1 MANTSDEKLDL
12 KDSKLLL
19 DGDPKDHEEWADK
32 IKSRADYLAGDR
44 DERKQVYQIRRDFYV
59 GNHGKYT
66 NIVGLIQKEKKG
78 HANAVINY
86 AGKTA
91 AKIAYSLT
99 NNPPNVTYPVDPN
112 YKPTNPNYDQEE
124 VRTQG
129 VEDFT
134 DEVFRR
140 NKFWKRG
147 YRRGVFNQVVLG
159 DFAIKVY
166 PLNVGTPE
174 EPAWEFKI
182 VAQEKMENILVGWR
196 GDDAKDYDYVICE
209 EEKTIQSVY
218 EDWGIRVPVG
228 MSTKPDGWDKTGIQ
242 KSNHNQNQWGTRNT
256 GLGGRAILP
265 SGKNAIP
272 TVKVREYDDENHYI
286 IMIEDEVV
294 QFVVKDDVTYPKMK
308 FYILGE
314 NIPCPGSPWSV
325 SDIDYLVDA
334 NIELNEASNEERD
347 YIRVG
352 ANTKYVAY
360 NMTDFDPES
369 IKTGSGGVIFI
380 DSVDNSARFEPL
392 ASNVNTYPADQFLAR
407 QKKHLHDLGV
417 PEVSFGSA
425 TGNSGRSK
433 AIDYQSMVDLTIFKR
448 DSWELVLTELSEK
461 IQALGFFYFK
471 HDFFTDAQ
479 TGEFKFR
486 YPEFDW
492 SDIVPITE
500 SDKIVNILNK
510 VQMGL
515 PFSLAFKELGYRDV
529 DAVINMI
536 KKEAQ
541 DPILM
546 EYRAK
551 MYQLTPGIQSA
562 SQQQLAAQAEQ
573 TPTPDNMGGGMDANM
588 GANMGADVN
597 AQAAGPTLTSS
608 QSDTKLPVSTAGG
621 TTSYSSGA
629 GLIKRMG
636 QNLQAQ
642 GR

>member
-1 MANTSDEKLDL
+1 MANDELDL
-12 KDSKLLL
+12 KGSKLVL
-19 DGDPKDHEEWADK
+19 DGTPQEREAWAAK
-32 IKSRADYLAGDR
+32 VKSRAEYLSADR
-44 DERKQVYQIRRDFYV
+44 QERIQVYRIRRDFYV

-66 NIVGLIQKEKKG
+66 NVVGLIQKEKKG

-91 AKIAYSLT
+91 SKIAYSLT
-99 NNPPNVTYPVDPN
+99 NSAPNISFPVDQN
-112 YKPTNPNYDQEE
+112 YKPFDANYDSEE
-124 VRTQG
+124 VRTQA

-134 DEVFRR
+134 DEVLRR

-147 YRRGVFNQVVLG
+147 YRRSVFNQVVLG
-159 DFAIKVY
+159 DYAIKVY

-174 EPAWEFKI
+174 APRWEFKI
-182 VAQEKMENILVGWR
+182 TAQEKMENLLVGWR
-196 GDDAKDYDYVICE
+196 GDDTKEYDYVICE
-209 EEKTIQSVY
+209 EEKTLQSVY
-218 EDWGIRVPVG
+218 DDWGIMVPVG
-228 MSTKPDGWDKTGIQ
+228 MGTKREDDKTGIQ
-242 KSNHNQNQWGTRNT
+242 KSNHNGNQWGQRNT

-265 SGKNAIP
+265 SGSNGIP
-272 TVKVREYDDENHYI
+272 TVKVREYDDENVYI
-286 IMIEDEVV
+286 ITIEDEIV
-294 QFVVKDDVTYPKMK
+294 QYVVKDNVTYPKLK

-314 NIPCPGSPWSV
+314 NIPCPGSPWSI

-352 ANTKYVAY
+352 ANTKYIAY
-360 NMTDFDPES
+360 NMNDFDPES

-392 ASNVNTYPADQFLAR
+392 AGNVNTYPADQFINR

-448 DSWELVLTELSEK
+448 DSWELVLTELIEK
-461 IQALGFFYFK
+461 IQTLGYFYFK
-471 HDFFTDAQ
+471 QEFFEDAESN
-479 TGEFKFR
+479 EFKIR

-492 SDIVPITE
+492 SDILPITE
-500 SDKIVNILNK
+500 SDKIVNVLNK

-515 PFSLAFKELGYRDV
+515 PFALAFKELGYRDS
-529 DAVINMI
+529 DAVLNMMR
-536 KKEAQ
+536 KEAK

-546 EYRAK
+546 EFRAK
-551 MYQLTPGIQSA
+551 MYQLTPGIQA
-562 SQQQLAAQAEQ
+562 ANAQLMANSEQVAQPGDEV
-573 TPTPDNMGGGMDANM
+573 P
-588 GANMGADVN
+588 GADVN
-597 AQAAGPTLTSS
+597 AQAKSPTLTSS
-608 QSDTKLPVSTAGG
+608 QSDTKLPVSASGG

-629 GLIKRMG
+629 GLIKKIG
-636 QNLQAQ
+636 QNLAAGGQ
-642 GR
+642 